1 MAIDDSFKQPG
12 MVPFKWEIKPGVPKP
27 VVNHN
32 KPSSKPSASSLKPPP
47 SSPTSFH
54 FPSPRTQSSRFQSD
68 KPNLGRPEVVSLGCF
83 TPRKSTSQRKTNK
96 VNVDRVYKSDIEML
110 SQWSALTRRSSRS
123 PFNGSPLSSSSFSS
137 SRSSP
142 RMVSVSDAEWAG
154 YGLF

>member
-1 MAIDDSFKQPG
+1 MDIDDSFKQPG

-27 VVNHN
+27 VKHQ
-32 KPSSKPSASSLKPPP
+32 KPVANSRGSSLKPPP

-54 FPSPRTQSSRFQSD
+54 FPPSRTQSSRFQSD

-83 TPRKSTSQRKTNK
+83 TTRKSTSQRKKNK
-96 VNVDRVYKSDIEML
+96 VNVDPVYKSDIEML
-110 SQWSALTRRSSRS
+110 SQWSGLARKSRLS
-123 PFNGSPLSSSSFSS
+123 FYDSPLSSYSFSS

-142 RMVSVSDAEWAG
+142 RLVSVSDAEWAG

>member
-27 VVNHN
+27 VVNHD
-32 KPSSKPSASSLKPPP
+32 KPSSKPSASSSLKPPP

-54 FPSPRTQSSRFQSD
+54 FPSPRTQSSRFQFD
-68 KPNLGRPEVVSLGCF
+68 KPKLGRPEVVSLDCF

-96 VNVDRVYKSDIEML
+96 VNVDPVYKSDIEML
-110 SQWSALTRRSSRS
+110 SQWSGLTRRSSRS
-123 PFNGSPLSSSSFSS
+123 PFNGSPLYSSSFSS

-142 RMVSVSDAEWAG
+142 SVSDAEWAG